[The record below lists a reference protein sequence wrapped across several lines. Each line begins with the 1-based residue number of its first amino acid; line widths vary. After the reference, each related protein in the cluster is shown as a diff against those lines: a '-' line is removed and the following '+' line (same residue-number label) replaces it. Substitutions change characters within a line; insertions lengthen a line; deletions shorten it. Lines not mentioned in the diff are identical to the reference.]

1 MTEPPPDI
9 QQIISLPPLPI
20 SVVRLSELV
29 GNTQAALSEYIK
41 IIELDPVLT
50 SSVLRWANS
59 SWSHAQGVIDN
70 VQNAVVRLGTENI
83 IKLAVGHHMMASIRK
98 TAKGFDPAEDLLWK
112 HSMATAIAMEVLKA
126 ELPYTLPA
134 SSFAVAVIHDIGKL
148 IIARNQYDGHYYSAI
163 KNKMQQDAVT
173 ELEAENELL
182 GWDHVAAGIQV
193 MEQWGL
199 PDPMIE
205 AVSLH
210 HEPGDESNPL
220 ADALYLANRLV
231 NHLGMNTSGFEHD
244 QVDIMINAPMKRT
257 WFDTAKVDILLKK
270 IKEQIELRAQE
281 WS

>member
-59 SWSHAQGVIDN
+59 SWSHAQGEIDT

-112 HSMATAIAMEVLKA
+112 HSMATAIAMEVLKM

-148 IIARNQYDGHYYSAI
+148 IIARNQYDGNYYAAI
-163 KNKMQQDAVT
+163 KARMKGGSIT
-173 ELEAENELL
+173 ELEAENEVL
-182 GWDHVAAGIQV
+182 GWNHVDAGIQV

-199 PDPMIE
+199 PNPMIE

-210 HEPGDESNPL
+210 HEPGEDSNPL

-231 NHLGMNTSGFEHD
+231 NHLELNTLGFEHD
-244 QVDIMINAPMKRT
+244 HHDIMISEPMKRT
-257 WFDTAKVDILLKK
+257 WFDTAKVNMVLNK